1 MASGYNPRNEKSN
14 PRILSSDVYTF
25 ISKNTS
31 LNASQV
37 KEVFSCYGQLLR
49 ELAKNKHRKSG
60 FTIPLPTV
68 GVFEFKNVKGNKKGD
83 IIKMPDPKEDYSV
96 IIDLVIEE
104 DKPNYQKLYFKVGV
118 ALQNLIREVTSTYE

>member
-49 ELAKNKHRKSG
+49 ELAKNKHRKR
-60 FTIPLPTV
+60 I
-68 GVFEFKNVKGNKKGD
+68 
-83 IIKMPDPKEDYSV
+83 
-96 IIDLVIEE
+96 
-104 DKPNYQKLYFKVGV
+104 
-118 ALQNLIREVTSTYE
+118 